1 MIFNTSLKSTASDSH
16 TQLLQS
22 VPGEIMERNG
32 IAVEHVHMAALQVA
46 FGV

>member
-1 MIFNTSLKSTASDSH
+1 MIFNISLKNTVRDNH
-16 TQLLQS
+16 TQLLLS

-32 IAVEHVHMAALQVA
+32 IVVEHVHMAAHQVA